1 MVDRTSNLSG
11 LRVPSSELYSNQS
24 GLSSISPGL
33 DGAARRQ
40 QALDRIAGFGAEA
53 APQLR
58 PPPGAAPQASAV
70 PQASSG
76 AYYNPSLDRFSVG
89 GVEFGREDY
98 DIALQASSL
107 AGQPAPPPTTPGY
120 RPISTTMLGDYL
132 STISEGRGVL
142 GNLGIGTQQAVG
154 SVLTGLGR
162 GAQMAGFE
170 GTAEALVG
178 AGEVVGPSSAE
189 QARSAA
195 IYSRQT
201 PLQRLGTGV
210 VQAVPSLL
218 TSVLPGVGAAGLAVR
233 AGATAG
239 GLAARGAAA
248 AGAATTVLPMHID
261 GSWRAAEANPNLD
274 TSDPEIQTEILMS
287 ALGKT
292 AIDLLGQDF
301 AIRGLSAGLRG
312 IISDKAKR
320 GGRLKRALGAGA
332 AEGTAELLT
341 EVVDQVVFDADSRAA
356 LSEDDWAALW
366 PIITQKYGEQNLLS
380 FGVGAVLGGGLGALS
395 PGPAAAPNAAPTGTP
410 APIRNV
416 STGAPTDLLSGTV
429 LEPKPASPEEIA
441 AQQAQLDAMGVPTV
455 QPGATPSMETGAG
468 LNTAGLPV
476 LSGADTGPLGPRVG
490 ELSPEDQALASS
502 WASQVLPPAAPVQ
515 PIAVQ
520 RTDLPP
526 GMAQPRPRTR
536 PTPPDFV
543 AGTEP
548 VQPIA
553 AQRTDLPPGMQ
564 RLRQRPSERAE
575 TYASTPAPAGETAM
589 AAQLAQLQQAAMQPA
604 PVVEAPVEVPVEVP
618 VEPAPTGEITPRE
631 YDAAYGGWEE
641 IRADQSNPD
650 ALPSLPR
657 LNKKAQREW
666 ATAVRAGTA
675 DAALFGRLAKRK
687 VSKAEPLVATGV
699 TATREADINAMQ
711 QQVAAARATEAAQQ
725 DLQGQA
731 AALRALGQRM
741 ERARP
746 PLPANTYGTAEGAP
760 FRNKAQA
767 NAPANRKRVAEQITE
782 ETDQAVTAKDLEP
795 VEVAGGWALRVK
807 TPPTPPAPKPTLKR
821 GKPDAVREQGAKEST
836 LRQGPKAG
844 GKVRGRDT
852 QGQAAAGEGTQET
865 AQEDTAQE
873 QPTVREAEVT
883 PPPAKP
889 AKPKKVKLP
898 AEETDAELDQSAAM
912 EAVIEA
918 EDVILNDARKKRTLL
933 TQAELDAG
941 VELTVLST
949 NSDPAVASAALDVLE
964 LNLSATQ
971 YKELAAYVERA
982 NNHGSLGGN
991 RADADFAGKELQ
1003 TMVTMFNS
1011 GAVPDNSV
1019 AAFEARFRELAA
1031 RVRKS
1036 DPKAAV
1042 LGYATV
1048 NNSPNKKA
1056 GQIAHTTPNT
1066 KPGGAFSLASL
1077 ADVVL
1082 GNGKRAVPLA
1092 IGKQRMIARNI
1103 LNKFKVKPELSVF
1116 ASQAD
1121 MKQRNPALYKRAA
1134 AARSQGDFDSAPA
1147 VGYFFDNQVI
1157 IFSDRVATRQQLEF
1171 VVAHEVLGHF
1181 GMRSVLGASE
1191 FNTLMDSVYTGSS
1204 PYTKVA
1210 IDDMVAARGMPR
1222 AEAVEEYLS
1231 DFAAQVETSVLRR
1244 WWAKVKDAL
1253 NKIGFKFDDD
1263 VARYL
1268 MNQSRRYLRTGEKG
1282 SVFNTDRVAGTMHQL
1297 EAGTDPTGVGRFST
1311 AAEQAPIR
1319 ELGHMVDDP
1328 GRVMPSSIQ
1337 DAQDKFTRAAEVLGF
1352 APKDLANK
1360 WDSLKRNIATPT
1372 IFRAMRNE
1380 GFQKVFDILRDRHNF
1395 ARAMVTQMQERR
1407 DIALN
1412 PRVEALAGIG
1422 MGGNGISVDGRAKA
1436 GYVLKANRMFHS
1448 YRAKPLTAGNTPKLF
1463 LREPGTGKLRPVE
1476 ATFDKL
1482 LKENRLSR
1490 EAWAKGVRVPYD
1502 TQLTMTDAKRAELE
1516 AERDAAVA
1524 AATTDKAKNRITR
1537 DYKARIE
1544 ANTYTGVKYLDV
1556 KQEFTDLE
1564 WGAFNQELDAMAHT
1578 ARDVLESILTKYDQE
1593 VSYSYRRLEKQLS
1606 AAMTDGDRAL
1616 MDRAVRRYVEIQDA
1630 DLATFEDGQIDPST
1644 RNTAAAEKFLAQF
1657 NAALLGTGRDRI
1669 YGLFAPNAD
1678 NGGVVA
1684 FPESE
1689 RQALTDMIDGLRTRY
1704 NPPAKDEG
1712 ATATEARRVV
1722 QREVQLIAQQL
1733 TVTQDAEKAAVRTI
1747 QTAYVPI
1754 VREGE
1759 YQTSVVFTGV
1769 DGNQYTL
1776 GDSYREQ
1783 APYMQFAKQSDA
1795 DRAAA
1800 EITELFGDTEHTVE
1814 VWDPEADNGRGKLVM
1829 KKGKL
1834 TAVSGTVLDAPTTDP
1849 EISHDAALRFIR
1861 RFGIPLTPQK
1871 LDQIITASTTS
1882 GNRAILRQLKAGFTP
1897 GAPNDLTSAI
1907 SSHIESRAST
1917 VARNK
1922 TGVELENALDIKGDA
1937 KDMWFGSKKTY
1948 DALKAEYEQL
1958 KAAPNPNDDAISVAR
1973 QKFEQYHRWYVA
1985 ENAPANANKF
1995 YKEARTAVAFL
2006 DQQKGVLETDLANN
2020 KHIASVQMMT
2030 SVSYLGFM
2038 VASGALNI
2046 ASVFTNV
2053 PAALGTV
2060 NHKTGF
2066 GGGFGLMRAT
2076 TELARMTKVAAG
2088 LGGQKDTAEYW
2099 KGLTAAELKDMGI
2112 ESETRDFI
2120 ALGIESGIFQAAQTN
2135 SLIGSARGRVTS
2147 GGAQKF
2153 LTTYMAP
2160 FNWTEQVGRRAAGL
2174 AGFELMFQRQLAA
2187 GKSREEAAEAAAKF
2201 SVEIVSTTL
2210 GDYTSV
2216 NRPALFRGGVLQFT
2230 FMFKMFT
2237 VNTAALVANLPPAGQ
2252 AALLGSLLLLS
2263 GLRGVPYA
2271 EDIEDLVNTL
2281 AQKFGIPMPSV
2292 RDSIRRSGDELIPGF
2307 GEALVSGALNRIV
2320 PFDVGVRFSAGDII
2334 PGTGIGLAGA
2344 DVSRELIE
2352 IGGPMASWIQQM
2364 VGTAGNAA
2372 DILPGGK
2379 AFSLESTLR
2388 ESPVSFLRAATDAY
2402 AFEKHGAI
2410 VDKRGYVVSEDYNSA
2425 VGIGRILGLYPGPAA
2440 QAYESI
2446 REAKL
2451 ITEYQKSMSVYYRDR
2466 IVAATV
2472 AGDNAKVQALY
2483 AEVRDWN
2490 ESAEGTGLEVV
2501 NLRSRV
2507 RSALRSQRL
2516 GATERFLKTTPL
2528 ATRSA
2533 AQRIVDA
2540 YIAE

>member
-1 MVDRTSNLSG
+1 MML
-11 LRVPSSELYSNQS
+11 E
-24 GLSSISPGL
+24 
-33 DGAARRQ
+33 
-40 QALDRIAGFGAEA
+40 
-53 APQLR
+53 
-58 PPPGAAPQASAV
+58 APQAWD
-70 PQASSG
+70 Q
-76 AYYNPSLDRFSVG
+76 F
-89 GVEFGREDY
+89 
-98 DIALQASSL
+98 
-107 AGQPAPPPTTPGY
+107 
-120 RPISTTMLGDYL
+120 
-132 STISEGRGVL
+132 
-142 GNLGIGTQQAVG
+142 
-154 SVLTGLGR
+154 
-162 GAQMAGFE
+162 
-170 GTAEALVG
+170 
-178 AGEVVGPSSAE
+178 
-189 QARSAA
+189 
-195 IYSRQT
+195 
-201 PLQRLGTGV
+201 
-210 VQAVPSLL
+210 
-218 TSVLPGVGAAGLAVR
+218 
-233 AGATAG
+233 
-239 GLAARGAAA
+239 
-248 AGAATTVLPMHID
+248 
-261 GSWRAAEANPNLD
+261 
-274 TSDPEIQTEILMS
+274 
-287 ALGKT
+287 
-292 AIDLLGQDF
+292 
-301 AIRGLSAGLRG
+301 
-312 IISDKAKR
+312 
-320 GGRLKRALGAGA
+320 
-332 AEGTAELLT
+332 AELGEAGVT
-341 EVVDQVVFDADSRAA
+341 FDELPPR
-356 LSEDDWAALW
+356 
-366 PIITQKYGEQNLLS
+366 
-380 FGVGAVLGGGLGALS
+380 
-395 PGPAAAPNAAPTGTP
+395 
-410 APIRNV
+410 
-416 STGAPTDLLSGTV
+416 
-429 LEPKPASPEEIA
+429 
-441 AQQAQLDAMGVPTV
+441 AQQV
-455 QPGATPSMETGAG
+455 
-468 LNTAGLPV
+468 
-476 LSGADTGPLGPRVG
+476 
-490 ELSPEDQALASS
+490 
-502 WASQVLPPAAPVQ
+502 
-515 PIAVQ
+515 
-520 RTDLPP
+520 
-526 GMAQPRPRTR
+526 
-536 PTPPDFV
+536 
-543 AGTEP
+543 
-548 VQPIA
+548 
-553 AQRTDLPPGMQ
+553 
-564 RLRQRPSERAE
+564 
-575 TYASTPAPAGETAM
+575 
-589 AAQLAQLQQAAMQPA
+589 
-604 PVVEAPVEVPVEVP
+604 
-618 VEPAPTGEITPRE
+618 
-631 YDAAYGGWEE
+631 
-641 IRADQSNPD
+641 
-650 ALPSLPR
+650 
-657 LNKKAQREW
+657 W
-666 ATAVRAGTA
+666 ATAVTDGQGPNGMPLLELFRAVNTEAVKRAGPTA
-675 DAALFGRLAKRK
+675 QDAMQRQ
-687 VSKAEPLVATGV
+687 VATV
-699 TATREADINAMQ
+699 
-711 QQVAAARATEAAQQ
+711 RATEAAQR

-746 PLPANTYGTAEGAP
+746 PLPVNTYGTAEGAP

-807 TPPTPPAPKPTLKR
+807 TLPTPPAPKPTLKR
-821 GKPDAVREQGAKEST
+821 GKPDAVREPSPKESG
-836 LRQGPKAG
+836 LRKGPKAG
-844 GKVRGRDT
+844 RKARSRDT
-852 QGQAAAGEGTQET
+852 KGQTPTGESTQET
-865 AQEDTAQE
+865 TQEGTTQE
-873 QPTVREAEVT
+873 QPPVREAEIT

-912 EAVIEA
+912 DAVESA

-991 RADADFAGKELQ
+991 RTDADFAAKELQ

-1019 AAFEARFRELAA
+1019 SAFEARFRELAA

-1036 DPKAAV
+1036 DPKADV

-1092 IGKQRMIARNI
+1092 IGKQRMIARNM

-1121 MKQRNPALYKRAA
+1121 LKQRNPALYKRAA
-1134 AARSQGDFDSAPA
+1134 AARSQGDFDTAPA

-1171 VVAHEVLGHF
+1171 VVTHEVLGHF
-1181 GMRSVLGASE
+1181 GMRSVLGTSE
-1191 FNTLMDSVYTGSS
+1191 FNTLMDSVYTDSS

-1210 IDDMVAARGMPR
+1210 IDDMVAARDMPR

-1244 WWAKVKDAL
+1244 WWAKAKDAL

-1282 SVFNTDRVAGTMHQL
+1282 SVFNTDRVAGSMHQL

-1311 AAEQAPIR
+1311 AAAQAPIR

-1360 WDSLKRNIATPT
+1360 WDSLKRNVVTPT

-1395 ARAMVTQMQERR
+1395 ARAMVTRMQTMR

-1412 PRVEALAGIG
+1412 PRVEALAGIGMG

-1436 GYVLKANRMFHS
+1436 GYVLKANRMYHS
-1448 YRAKPLTAGNTPKLF
+1448 YRAKPLTARNLPKLF

-1476 ATFDKL
+1476 ATFAKL
-1482 LKENRLSR
+1482 LKENRQSR
-1490 EAWAKGVRVPYD
+1490 EQWAKGVRVPYD
-1502 TQLTMTDAKRAELE
+1502 TPLEMTDAKRAELE
-1516 AERDAAVA
+1516 AERDAAIA

-1544 ANTYTGVKYLDV
+1544 NNTYTGVAYLDV

-1564 WGAFNQELDAMAHT
+1564 WGAFNQELDAIAHT

-1593 VSYSYRRLEKQLS
+1593 ISYSYRRLEKQLS

-1644 RNTAAAEKFLAQF
+1644 RNTAAAEKFLIQF
-1657 NAALLGTGRDRI
+1657 NTALLGTGRDRI
-1669 YGLFAPNAD
+1669 YNLFAPNAD
-1678 NGGVVA
+1678 NDGISA

-1689 RQALTDMIDGLRTRY
+1689 RQEITDMIDGLRTRY

-1733 TVTQDAEKAAVRTI
+1733 TVAQDAEKATVRTI

-1795 DRAAA
+1795 DRAAT

-1834 TAVSGTVLDAPTTDP
+1834 TAVSGTVLNAPTTDP

-1871 LDQIITASTTS
+1871 LEQIITASTTS
-1882 GNRAILRQLKAGFTP
+1882 GNRAILRQLRAGFTP
-1897 GAPNDLTSAI
+1897 GAPNDLTTAI

-1917 VARNK
+1917 IARNK

-1937 KDMWFGSKKTY
+1937 KDLWFGSKQKY

-1973 QKFEQYHRWYVA
+1973 QKFEQYHRWYTT

-1995 YKEARTAVAFL
+1995 YNEARTAVAFL

-2038 VASGALNI
+2038 AASGALNV

-2066 GGGFGLMRAT
+2066 GGGFGVLRAA

-2099 KGLTAAELKDMGI
+2099 KGLTAAQLKDMGI
-2112 ESETRDFI
+2112 ASETRDFI

-2160 FNWTEQVGRRAAGL
+2160 FNWTEQVGRRATGL
-2174 AGFELMFQRQLAA
+2174 ASFELMFERQLAA
-2187 GKSREEAAEAAAKF
+2187 GKSREEAADAAAKF
-2201 SVEIVSTTL
+2201 SVEMVSTTL

-2216 NRPALFRGGVLQFT
+2216 NRPALFRGGALQFA

-2252 AALLGSLLLLS
+2252 VALLGSLLLLS

-2281 AQKFGIPMPSV
+2281 AQKFGIPMPSI

-2307 GEALVSGALNRIV
+2307 GEVLVSGALNRIV

-2364 VGTAGNAA
+2364 VGTAGNVAN
-2372 DILPGGK
+2372 ILPGGK

-2402 AFEKHGAI
+2402 AYEKHGAI

-2451 ITEYQKSMSVYYRDR
+2451 IVEYQKSMSVYYRDR

-2490 ESAEGTGLEVV
+2490 ESAEGTGLEVA

-2507 RSALRSQRL
+2507 RSALRSQRV
-2516 GATERFLKTTPL
+2516 GASERFLQTTPL
-2528 ATRSA
+2528 AARSA